1 MENPYFSPDLA
12 HVLVD
17 RPRQVVLAGRTLRL
31 EPAAERSHL
40 VVAGMEPLVAG
51 PVAFGLR
58 GDEIVPPCPDA
69 EAYLVDGGLLLI
81 GAHGAVGPDDLLRD
95 AHYLLLLTPD
105 QITRV
110 GRKTSPPRLR
120 RGVRYTA
127 LEVWAASA
135 RGGTSLVISFPDLHS
150 DEIRRFS
157 AALEDL
163 LARAPGTERQWELW
177 SDGWER
183 LD

>member
-12 HVLVD
+12 QVLID
-17 RPRQVVLAGRTLRL
+17 RPKEVVLAGRALRL
-31 EPAAERSHL
+31 EPGADRSHL
-40 VVAGMEPLVAG
+40 VVADIEPLLAG
-51 PVAFGLR
+51 PIAFGLR
-58 GDEIVPPCPDA
+58 GDEVVPPCPDA
-69 EAYLVDGGLLLI
+69 EAYLVDEGLLLI
-81 GAHGAVGPDDLLRD
+81 GAHGAVGPNDLLRD

-110 GRKTSPPRLR
+110 GRKVERPRLR
-120 RGVRYTA
+120 RGERYAA

-135 RGGTSLVISFPDLHS
+135 WGETSLVISFPALHS
-150 DEIRRFS
+150 EEIRRCS
-157 AALEDL
+157 AALEGL
-163 LARAPGTERQWELW
+163 LAQAPGPSRQWELW